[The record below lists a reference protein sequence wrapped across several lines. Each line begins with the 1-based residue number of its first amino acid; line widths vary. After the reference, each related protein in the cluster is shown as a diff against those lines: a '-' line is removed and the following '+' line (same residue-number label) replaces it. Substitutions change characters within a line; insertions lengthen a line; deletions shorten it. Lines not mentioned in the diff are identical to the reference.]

1 MRISDW
7 SSDVCSSGLT
17 GAARAG
23 VAHRPEIIRCRYADD
38 AAFGKPRDLA
48 PKVKGVVIGMIDG
61 DRQPGGI
68 DAPAACDQIPGEA
81 DRPLLEIVAEREI
94 AEHLEEGVMARGIAD
109 IVEIIVLAAGAD
121 AFLRRRGGAVGAL
134 FQPGEEVLDGR
145 SQERRV

>member
-1 MRISDW
+1 MIEEYL
-7 SSDVCSSGLT
+7 GT
-17 GAARAG
+17 GATRAG

-94 AEHLEEGVMARGIAD
+94 AEH
-109 IVEIIVLAAGAD
+109 
-121 AFLRRRGGAVGAL
+121 
-134 FQPGEEVLDGR
+134 R
-145 SQERRV
+145 SEERRVGKECVSTCRSRWSPYH

>member
-68 DAPAACDQIPGEA
+68 DAPAACDQIP
-81 DRPLLEIVAEREI
+81 
-94 AEHLEEGVMARGIAD
+94 
-109 IVEIIVLAAGAD
+109 
-121 AFLRRRGGAVGAL
+121 
-134 FQPGEEVLDGR
+134 R
-145 SQERRV
+145 SEERRVGKECVSTCRSRWSPYH